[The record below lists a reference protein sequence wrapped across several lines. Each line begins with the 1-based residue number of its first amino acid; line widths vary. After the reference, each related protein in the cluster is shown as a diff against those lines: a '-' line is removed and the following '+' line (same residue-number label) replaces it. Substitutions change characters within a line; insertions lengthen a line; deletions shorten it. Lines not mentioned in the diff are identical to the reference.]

1 MVIFG
6 MKLGRDFKMDGFWV
20 LLIIVALSFF
30 ILGGCASVI
39 YSTKNLSPEYIEK
52 IRPKFEPVQ
61 FDPMETPI
69 GEVYA
74 EELRKDY
81 EKSGAMLI
89 TSGTFALLHRV
100 SLVRMAKYTIELQTY
115 IYENDTT
122 SRLLMHEMKLAADRG
137 VKIRI
142 LVDDNGL
149 DSDHSDIMTLDYHP
163 NIEVKVFNPYKYRS
177 RSLRIPQ
184 LIFHVARMNYRMHNK
199 LFIVDNAA
207 SIIGGRNVA
216 SNYFDDN
223 AQVNFSDVDILF
235 IGKMSLDAVKS
246 FNEYW
251 SYHRSIPVSVFPN
264 RDKPED
270 LYNIDKKITQSLY
283 DEKSQ
288 TAKNTVDKYDAIM
301 DTFIKRYNNQEY
313 PIYWGKGALIS
324 DSPSKTEG
332 EMEISPIIDV
342 LGYLWTMS
350 QKSIYISAAYFVPG
364 TLGTEDILRAADNGV
379 KIKILTNSLS
389 STDAKVVYAGWM
401 KYRDELLEHGIDIF
415 EFRNEGYKVKNRV
428 RSGASLHS
436 KVMVFDDKITWIG
449 SFNLDGRSA
458 AINTEVVATFYNADF
473 AVKVKESIEEDM
485 KPDKSW
491 HLSVENGKTVWR
503 TVRNGKPI
511 TVKHSPDTSGGMR
524 FLMILMTLLPEK
536 MI

>member
-1 MVIFG
+1 MEGYWILAIVIG
-6 MKLGRDFKMDGFWV
+6 
-20 LLIIVALSFF
+20 ISFF
-30 ILGGCASVI
+30 VLGGCASVI
-39 YSTKNLSPEYIEK
+39 YSTKNLPPDYAERVK
-52 IRPKFEPVQ
+52 PKFEAEA
-61 FDPMETPI
+61 FDPLETPI
-69 GEVYA
+69 GKVYA
-74 EELRKDY
+74 DELRKDY
-81 EKSGAMLI
+81 DKSGAMLI

-100 SLVRMAKYTIELQTY
+100 ALVRMAKHTIELQTY
-115 IYENDTT
+115 IYENDPT

-207 SIIGGRNVA
+207 AIIGGRNVA

-223 AQVNFSDVDILF
+223 AQMNFSDVDILF
-235 IGKMSLDAVKS
+235 MGKMPRDAVQS
-246 FNEYW
+246 FNDYW
-251 SYHRSIPVSVFPN
+251 DYHRSIPVSVFPD

-270 LYNIDKKITQSLY
+270 LYKIDNKITETLGNDNNKGLQ
-283 DEKSQ
+283 ENQK
-288 TAKNTVDKYDAIM
+288 KYNAIM
-301 DTFIKRYNNQEY
+301 DAFITRYNSKEY
-313 PIYWGKGALIS
+313 PIYWGKGALIA
-324 DSPSKTEG
+324 DSPAKTEG

-401 KYRDELLEHGIDIF
+401 KYRDELLEHGIDVY
-415 EFRNEGYKVKNRV
+415 EFRKEGYKVKNRV
-428 RSGASLHS
+428 SSGASLHS

-473 AVKVKESIEEDM
+473 AVKVRESIEEDM
-485 KPDKSW
+485 KPTKSW
-491 HLSVENGKTVWR
+491 RLTVENGKTFWHTER
-503 TVRNGKPI
+503 DGKPV
-511 TVKHSPDTSGGMR
+511 TVNHSPDTSGGMR